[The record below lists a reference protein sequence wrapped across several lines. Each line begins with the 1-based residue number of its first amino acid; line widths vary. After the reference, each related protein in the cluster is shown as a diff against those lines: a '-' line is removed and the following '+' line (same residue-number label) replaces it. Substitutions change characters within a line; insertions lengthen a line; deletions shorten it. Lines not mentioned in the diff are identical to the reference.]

1 MNDLPVIGFSIGDI
15 NGVGPELLVDY
26 LPDTRLLEK
35 FTPVIYGSGRMFV
48 RYRKLLNNNNFNFNQ
63 IKNLSEVKPN
73 RINVLNLWDE
83 EVEINFG
90 HITPEGGKYALLS
103 LRQAV
108 EDLVAKKIDALVTCP
123 INKDNIQAE
132 NFKFPG
138 HTEFITQSCGVDDS
152 VMLLTSDDV
161 KVGVVTGHIPLK
173 DVSSAITTDLIIKK
187 GLIMLKTLNKDF
199 GIVRPK
205 LAILGLNPHAGD
217 NGLLGSEEKEI
228 IIPAIKALK
237 EKDFLVYGPY
247 SADGFFGNYEFQKFD
262 GVLAMYHDQ
271 GLIPFK
277 TIAFENG
284 INYTAGLPVI
294 RTCPDH
300 GTAYAI
306 AGKNKVMPGS
316 FLESIYKAID
326 IYNQR
331 KNSKV
336 FS

>member
-1 MNDLPVIGFSIGDI
+1 MNDLPIIGFSIGDI
-15 NGVGPELLVDY
+15 NGVGPELIVDY
-26 LPDTRLLEK
+26 LPDSRLLEK

-63 IKNLSEVKPN
+63 VKSLSEIKPN

-108 EDLVAKKIDALVTCP
+108 EDLVSNKINALVTCP

-138 HTEFITQSCGVDDS
+138 HTEFITQSCNVSDS
-152 VMLLTSDDV
+152 VMMLTSDDV

-173 DVSSAITTDLIIKK
+173 DVPSAITSDLIIKK

-199 GIVRPK
+199 GIERPK
-205 LAILGLNPHAGD
+205 LAVLGLNPHAGD
-217 NGLLGSEEKEI
+217 NGLLGSEEKEV

-237 EKDFLVYGPY
+237 EKDYLVYGPY

-331 KNSKV
+331 KNSEV